1 MTAHGTP
8 ASAMRNAIVI
18 VLMLVWHVAIGH
30 AAVAQPSAPSLFA
43 QAKPASG
50 APPSP
55 GVACAPANAACTD
68 TTPAAV
74 LNAGVDASLDTIEK
88 ILKIAAYIVGGT
100 WVYFNYFKGRTHKP
114 RLEIKVSGSSLT
126 APGCGLFRVQAQA
139 RNVGLSKIEIV
150 DEGSGLRILGYD
162 ASKAVDQ
169 WIHLATYPVLTKS
182 NHWIEPGVTIE
193 EHLLVPVVPGKYAA
207 VRADLILSSRNVRWK
222 AAAILS

>member
-1 MTAHGTP
+1 
-8 ASAMRNAIVI
+8 MRHAIVI
-18 VLMLVWHVAIGH
+18 VLVLLWHVVIGH
-30 AAVAQPSAPSLFA
+30 TAGAQPASPSPIA

-50 APPSP
+50 AVPSP
-55 GVACAPANAACTD
+55 GIACAPTSAACTD
-68 TTPAAV
+68 AAPSPV
-74 LNAGVDASLDTIEK
+74 INARVDAVLDTIEK

-114 RLEIKVSGSSLT
+114 RMEIKVSGSSLT
-126 APGCGLFRVQAQA
+126 TPGCGLYRVQAQA

-169 WIHLATYPVLTKS
+169 WTHLATYPVLTKS
-182 NHWIEPGVTIE
+182 NQWIEPGVTIE

-207 VRADLILSSRNVRWK
+207 IRADLILSSRNVRWK